1 MIRTVIFDLGGVY
14 FTDGSAIAI
23 EQISTTYRLAEAKVR
38 DIVMG
43 DLGSRYRHGAVT
55 SSQFWEGAVEAWN
68 LQVPIEQLATTWL
81 QAYEPIPGTVSLID
95 RLGVAGYELLYL
107 SDNVEDRIEYLEETY
122 GFLHRFKDGVF
133 SHRVG
138 IRKPNPRI
146 YELVLEKAA
155 HPPAQCL
162 FVDDKPPMLEPAER
176 MGMAVVAF
184 ESPSQVE
191 TVLVGHGLQ
200 F

>member
-55 SSQFWEGAVEAWN
+55 SIQFWEGAVEAWN
-68 LQVPIEQLATTWL
+68 LQVPTEQLATTWL

-95 RLGVAGYELLYL
+95 RLDVAGYELLYL

-155 HPPAQCL
+155 FPPAQCL
-162 FVDDKPPMLEPAER
+162 FVDDKPAMLEPAER

-184 ESPSQVE
+184 GSPSQVE
-191 TVLVGHGLQ
+191 TGLVGHGLQ

>member
-1 MIRTVIFDLGGVY
+1 MKNKQKMNNRKTKMNLKR
-14 FTDGSAIAI
+14 SHL
-23 EQISTTYRLAEAKVR
+23 SR
-38 DIVMG
+38 IVP
-43 DLGSRYRHGAVT
+43 DFSHT
-55 SSQFWEGAVEAWN
+55 I
-68 LQVPIEQLATTWL
+68 VPLSATTWRL
-81 QAYEPIPGTVSLID
+81 AYEPIPGTVSLID

-162 FVDDKPPMLEPAER
+162 FVDDKPAMLEPAER

-191 TVLVGHGLQ
+191 TALVGHGRQ

>member
-23 EQISTTYRLAEAKVR
+23 EQISATYRLAEAKVR

-68 LQVPIEQLATTWL
+68 LQVPTEQLATTWL

-107 SDNVEDRIEYLEETY
+107 SDNVEDRIEYLEQTY

-162 FVDDKPPMLEPAER
+162 FVDDKPAMLEPAER

-184 ESPSQVE
+184 GSPSQVE
-191 TVLVGHGLQ
+191 TGLVGHGLQ

>member
-23 EQISTTYRLAEAKVR
+23 EQISATYRLAEAKVR

-55 SSQFWEGAVEAWN
+55 SGQFWEGAVEAWN
-68 LQVPIEQLATTWL
+68 LQVPTEQLATTWL

-162 FVDDKPPMLEPAER
+162 FVDDKPAMLDPAER

-184 ESPSQVE
+184 GSPSQVE
-191 TVLVGHGLQ
+191 TGLVGHGLQ